1 MPNPLIL
8 IADANAHIRFF
19 LKREFTAAGF
29 DVAAAS
35 VHTEVLHLLQAEQK
49 PDLIILD
56 PNLPFIDWD
65 LAIAHIRGKAPR
77 IPVVLFTPYAEDM
90 ENQDF
95 SGPDAI
101 VEKAPDLALL
111 IKTVRNLLDRSKP
124 WTNAPGDPRI
134 RQNPGSGETME

>member
-29 DVAAAS
+29 DVVAAS
-35 VHTEVLHLLQAEQK
+35 VHTEVQHLLQAEQK
-49 PDLIILD
+49 PDLIVLD

-77 IPVVLFTPYAEDM
+77 IPVILYTPYAEDVG
-90 ENQDF
+90 NQEL

-101 VEKAPDLALL
+101 VEKAPDTALL
-111 IKTVRNLLDRSKP
+111 IQTARNLLERSNP
-124 WTNAPGDPRI
+124 WANAPGDPRI
-134 RQNPGSGETME
+134 RQNPVSGGTIE